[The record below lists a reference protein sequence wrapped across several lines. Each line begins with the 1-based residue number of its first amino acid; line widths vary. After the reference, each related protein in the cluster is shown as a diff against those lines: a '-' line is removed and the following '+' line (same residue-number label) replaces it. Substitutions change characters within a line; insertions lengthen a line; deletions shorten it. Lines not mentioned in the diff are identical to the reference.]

1 MKTYKHLFEQ
11 VVSEENIR
19 QAIEEAAKGKRERR
33 DVKRVLNNIDFH
45 VERVQKLLINE
56 EYSAHIDRVC
66 VINEGTHM
74 KVRRIRKPHF
84 KYDQII
90 HHAVIQVLEPILMKP
105 MYEMSCGSIP
115 GRGSHYGRKRIEK
128 WIRSDIKNT
137 KYVFK
142 MDIKH
147 FYESVDKDI
156 LKAMLQ
162 KKIKDWRMLKLL
174 FEIIDG
180 CERGLPLGNYTSQW
194 FANFML
200 TQLDHHIKEQLKV
213 KYYVRY
219 MDDIVIFGANKK
231 RLHEIHREI
240 EEYLRKEFHLRIK
253 ENWQVY
259 RFEYVSRKD
268 GRLHGRD
275 LDFMGFRFKRNRT
288 ILRRSIHYR
297 ITRKAR
303 RVGKHTTIQG
313 AYGMVSYMGYI
324 KNTDSYTV
332 YENYI
337 RPYVNI
343 GKLKKFISVRKK
355 KEAIRHENYM
365 ANRNR
370 NTSRSST

>member
-11 VVSEENIR
+11 VVAEDNIR
-19 QAIEEAAKGKRERR
+19 QAIEEAAKRKRERR
-33 DVKRVLNNIDFH
+33 DVKRVLNNMDYH
-45 VERVQKLLINE
+45 VERVQKMLINE

-66 VINEGTHM
+66 VINEGTHL

-115 GRGSHYGRKRIEK
+115 ERGSHYGRKRIEK
-128 WIRSDIKNT
+128 WIRSDTKNT

-147 FYESVDKDI
+147 FYESVDKNI
-156 LKAMLQ
+156 LKSMLQ
-162 KKIKDWRMLKLL
+162 RKIKDWKMLKLL

-200 TQLDHHIKEQLKV
+200 TELDHYVKEELKA

-219 MDDIVIFGANKK
+219 MDDIVIFGPNKK
-231 RLHEIHREI
+231 ELHRIHKEI
-240 EEYLRKEFHLRIK
+240 ERYLRERFHLRVK

-268 GRLHGRD
+268 GKHRGRD

-303 RVGKHTTIQG
+303 RVAKNVTIQG
-313 AYGMVSYMGYI
+313 ACGMVSYMGYI

-332 YENYI
+332 YRDYI
-337 RPYVNI
+337 RPVVNI
-343 GKLKKFISVRKK
+343 GKLKRFISVRKR
-355 KEAIRHENYM
+355 KEAIRNANYM
-365 ANRNR
+365 ESRNR
-370 NTSRSST
+370 HTGTSST

>member
-11 VVSEENIR
+11 VVAEDNIR
-19 QAIEEAAKGKRERR
+19 QAIEEAAKRKRERR
-33 DVKRVLNNIDFH
+33 DVKRVLNNMDYH
-45 VERVQKLLINE
+45 VGRVQKMLINE

-66 VINEGTHM
+66 VINEGTHL

-128 WIRSDIKNT
+128 WIHSDVKNT

-147 FYESVDKDI
+147 FYESVDKNI
-156 LKAMLQ
+156 LKSMLQ
-162 KKIKDWRMLKLL
+162 RKIKDWKMLKLL

-200 TQLDHHIKEQLKV
+200 TQLDHYIKEELKA

-219 MDDIVIFGANKK
+219 MDDIVIFGPNKK
-231 RLHEIHREI
+231 ELHRIHREI
-240 EEYLRKEFHLRIK
+240 ENYLKERFHLRVK

-268 GRLHGRD
+268 GKLHGRD

-303 RVGKHTTIQG
+303 RVTKNVTIQG
-313 AYGMVSYMGYI
+313 ACGMVSYMGYI

-332 YENYI
+332 YRDYI
-337 RPYVNI
+337 RPVVNI
-343 GKLKKFISVRKK
+343 GKLKRFISVRKR
-355 KEAIRHENYM
+355 KEAIRNANYM
-365 ANRNR
+365 ESRNR
-370 NTSRSST
+370 HPGTSST

>member
-303 RVGKHTTIQG
+303 RVGKHATIQG

-370 NTSRSST
+370 NTSGSST